1 MAAET
6 VLRNMQGSGSVQD
19 EHPQPLFQG
28 GCPDTHGTWDPFAA
42 AQLVHSIFA
51 ANTTSTTVEY
61 QGTVVH
67 ARADAYAHG
76 SL

>member
-28 GCPDTHGTWDPFAA
+28 GCPDTLALGTPSQQP
-42 AQLVHSIFA
+42 QLVHSIFT
-51 ANTTSTTVEY
+51 ANTTSMTVEY